1 MMSERSLS
9 NEHLSVDSLYR
20 IDVVAHPGVSP
31 EEAGRRLARTFGI
44 DAIRANRIIANI
56 PTSVRSKAPASETKL
71 TVRALQKAGFDV
83 IATCKSTAASR
94 RYEARR
100 PVEDEELEQTGPIET
115 GDADEGLPPRSS
127 GFGFDVSTEPGHDWP
142 STPSAPTPQPTPDPT
157 PFVRQ
162 NSNPFTR
169 VPSSGRVQ
177 ALAPSPVAK
186 SSPPTPGPVAKLEA
200 PVPLSAGWQSASGEA
215 GPGDGNLNRA
225 IGFAVAGGLGG
236 ALIWALVAFIT
247 GSELGW
253 LAWGIGALVGF
264 CVRSGFPGEL
274 SSRTGVLAGAVAV
287 GAILLG
293 KWIAFSVTVEDV
305 GEQEAIATYTEVLI
319 LERER
324 SGQTIVWPD
333 DDDGSFEGQYPED
346 VWEDAERWFSSLS
359 DPQRAYII
367 QAPYRSY
374 EWYFLSTLAAQIAM
388 ERTEAGQRLI
398 WPLDAVL
405 PWHES
410 FYPEDVWGDAMSR
423 YRLMS
428 ELERTNLM
436 ATADADMLLAYGGG
450 AQPASLSVVDT
461 LDLFDALFFF
471 LAIGVAFRLGSS
483 RVFLTD

>member
-186 SSPPTPGPVAKLEA
+186 SSPPTPGPVAKPEA

-253 LAWGIGALVGF
+253 L
-264 CVRSGFPGEL
+264 
-274 SSRTGVLAGAVAV
+274 
-287 GAILLG
+287 
-293 KWIAFSVTVEDV
+293 SVTVEDV